1 MKKLILLSMSAVFVM
16 TAFAVEDEP
25 DELNWDTLG
34 GTVTGFSHFRDY
46 CKGDSDFRRKLM
58 AEKPVVKVGAEPTV
72 VRVKGSDFAKA
83 PLKQWHEGEIE
94 GEKCIIL
101 QGGHNGLMVRT
112 GVDIPKGG
120 WYRVWVKYHH
130 TQGTIGSFELS
141 IEDGRLAGQSDPGIT
156 VVQDAFTWRYDAAEF
171 GRKQNFLPNHR
182 DEPTGWIWEASPMVR
197 LEKGRRAV
205 ALKGLTH
212 DGPYAE
218 RRVAE
223 IVLSTD
229 PIAKPG
235 ERPSLGEAGVRDLW
249 ARRPMSGAKPSP
261 ELKRLWRKW
270 RKAFIADLAE
280 GRLAGVEAGRM
291 AGTVY
296 FDEGENLIGTP
307 KQVADGKAEMRKFLA
322 GIDRTHFK
330 CKVECE
336 EFEVKNGWYQSAGG
350 GSSGGKHLTAG
361 YGGEEADA
369 WKDVTVPSN
378 GTYNVW
384 LRYNEVGGY
393 LAGWHFR
400 VEEMDGTVLGDR
412 YLQSD
417 WTENQAHPGM
427 SWIKL
432 PLELEKGKVRLR
444 LYKQEGG
451 STYRHV
457 DAAIVTDDL
466 AYVPEGGGVAL
477 PPLAKEPLTVWRQ
490 YDPWIGFSQTEGPR
504 ETEDLDPYDVEVRDG
519 ETATVLVLVRNN
531 TQKHREITPKVKG
544 DANGLLRW
552 RVVAFSL
559 AGWGAWT
566 PQHLLEREQVFAPP
580 EQTVG
585 LWISIRGDRRAKK
598 ESVRFSVGEHELVLN
613 VKVLDAH
620 PDTVPVPYVYG
631 WAVPWKTVSNW
642 ETFRDLGVNVIGE
655 ALVSK
660 AEAAKYGIRLTTH
673 LNDGDVRPEHIREV
687 KSRYAKLGYDVKDW
701 AWSFMDEPNNSMSD
715 GWVELAKK
723 FRAVDKDIR
732 IWVNP
737 GEIFGAGPES
747 NMKMTPYVNCY
758 CPYAD
763 HFWNIHMNGDYAAQ
777 LRRQGPKFDI
787 LMSYT
792 TPCFWE
798 KAPSS
803 TNDMLSMV
811 DFALQNNLDGWGFF
825 AFAYGFTYCNS
836 MWDEVNN
843 YMNDQCIYIYPGAA
857 NRTILTRNA
866 EALREAVQRWRAAKA
881 SAQNGERK

>member
-1 MKKLILLSMSAVFVM
+1 MKKGMGGIIIGLAAVVSIAAM
-16 TAFAVEDEP
+16 AIEDEP
-25 DELNWDTLG
+25 DELNWDTFG
-34 GTVTGFSHFRDY
+34 GTVTGFSHFREY
-46 CKGDSDFRRKLM
+46 CKSNPDFRKQLL
-58 AEKPVVKVGAEPTV
+58 AEKPVVKVSAEPTF
-72 VRVKGSDFAKA
+72 VRMNAADFAKA
-83 PLKQWHEGEIE
+83 PLRQWHEGEVD
-94 GEKCIIL
+94 GVKCIVL

-112 GVDIPKGG
+112 GVDIPKDGC
-120 WYRVWVKYHH
+120 YRVWVKYHH
-130 TQGTIGSFELS
+130 TQGSIGSFELS
-141 IEDGRLAGQSDPGIT
+141 VEDGRLAEQPDPGIT
-156 VVQDAFTWRYDAAEF
+156 VVQDAFAWRYDMAEF

-182 DEPTGWIWEASPMVR
+182 DEPTGWIWESSPMVR

-205 ALKGLTH
+205 SLRGLIH

-223 IVLSTD
+223 VVFSSD
-229 PIAKPG
+229 PLAKPDDS
-235 ERPSLGEAGVRDLW
+235 PSLGESEVRELW
-249 ARRPMSGAKPSP
+249 ARRPMVGAKPSP
-261 ELKRLWRKW
+261 KLKLLWRKW
-270 RKAFIADLAE
+270 RKQFLADLVE
-280 GRLAGVEAGRM
+280 GKLAGVEAGRM
-291 AGTVY
+291 AGTAY
-296 FDEGENLIGTP
+296 FDEDENLIGTP
-307 KQVADGKAEMRKFLA
+307 KQVAEGKAKMKEFLA

-330 CKVECE
+330 CKVEAE
-336 EFEVKNGWYQSAGG
+336 EFEVKNGWYQGNDGG
-350 GSSGGKHLTAG
+350 ASGGKVLSCG

-384 LRYNEVGGY
+384 LRYCEIGGY
-393 LAGWHFR
+393 LARWHFT
-400 VEEMDGTVLGDR
+400 VEKMDGTVLCDK

-417 WTENQAHPGM
+417 WNENKAHPGQ
-427 SWIKL
+427 SWIKM
-432 PLELEKGKVRLR
+432 PVELEKGKVRLH
-444 LYKQEGG
+444 LYKHEAG

-466 AYVPEGGGVAL
+466 AYVPEGVGVAL
-477 PPLAKEPLTVWRQ
+477 PPLDKTPLTVWRQ
-490 YDPWIGFSQTEGPR
+490 YDPWIGFSQLECPR
-504 ETEDLDPYDVEVRDG
+504 ESENLDPYDVEVRDG

-531 TQKHREITPKVKG
+531 TSKHRDITPQVKG
-544 DANGLLRW
+544 DSYGCLKW

-559 AGWGAWT
+559 AGWGEWT
-566 PQHLLEREQVFAPP
+566 PQQLLERETVYAPP

-585 LWISIRGDRRAKK
+585 LWISIRGDKRAKK
-598 ESVRFSVGEHELVLN
+598 ERIRFSVEDHELVLN
-613 VKVLDAH
+613 VKRLEPH
-620 PDTVPVPYVYG
+620 PETVPVPYVYG
-631 WAVPWKTVSNW
+631 WATPWKTVSNW

-660 AEAAKYGIRLTTH
+660 AEAAKYGVRLTTH
-673 LNDGDVRPEHIREV
+673 LNDGDVRPEHIKEV
-687 KSRYAKLGYDVKDW
+687 RSRFEKLGYKTTDW

-737 GEIFGAGPES
+737 GEIFSAGPES

-763 HFWNIHMNGDYAAQ
+763 HYWNIHMNGTYAEQ
-777 LRRQGPKFDI
+777 LRRKGPKFDV

-798 KAPSS
+798 KAASA
-803 TNDMLSMV
+803 THDMLSLSQ
-811 DFALQNNLDGWGFF
+811 FALEQGLDGWGFF

-836 MWDEVNN
+836 LWDEVNN
-843 YMNDQCIYIYPGAA
+843 YMADQCVLIYPGAA

-866 EALREAVQRWRAAKA
+866 EAIREAVQRWRAAKA
-881 SAQNGERK
+881 ELAHR